1 MKLRWKEQEMIF
13 AGVLTAGTI
22 LLYLLD
28 MYNLTHGDTQM
39 DYAGAIFRSADLPF
53 SHWLN
58 VLLPKIATVLVFFGV
73 YLSVSLLIIPE
84 IIKITFNDFEK
95 LFSFRIIKPLLLIVI
110 TAYVMAI
117 SINAISY
124 LAKPHLMNYAGYRL
138 LPLFGYNSNPLT
150 NLFAGFPSALGLVL
164 FFAGLAGLRE
174 WLISRVLRSDGK
186 RGFRIMML
194 NNITPLVFVFLL
206 VVLLSAPVQ
215 ENFKMWFAIFA
226 ALICTY
232 IYLTFWLFPF
242 KGDHSFLYKPF
253 LFRLLLAV
261 FGASAIYIVLLG
273 AGANVEQYL
282 LLSLF
287 LLFVITP
294 LCWLFFVQRR
304 DKIVELK
311 GMASALA
318 KSNADMN
325 FLRSQINPHFL
336 FNVLNTLYGTAIKE
350 KSEQAAEGIQK
361 LGDMMRF
368 MLHENNQDR
377 IAMEKELEYLRNYID
392 IQRLRTSG
400 SANLVIE
407 ENLEESNCGGV
418 IAPMLLIPFLE
429 NAFKHGISATEASWV
444 KVRLNCNFDSISFAV
459 RNSIHRLQENDT
471 EKGKSGIGLKNVSE
485 RLKLLYPGK
494 HILDI
499 KTIDKEFVVNLVI
512 SRVAEKI

>member
-22 LLYLLD
+22 LIYLLD
-28 MYNLTHGDTQM
+28 MYNLTHGETQM
-39 DYAGAIFRSADLPF
+39 DYAGAIFRSWDLPF
-53 SHWLN
+53 IYWRN

-73 YLSVSLLIIPE
+73 YLVVSLLIIPE
-84 IIKITFNDFEK
+84 ISKITFNDFER

-110 TAYVMAI
+110 TAYLMAI
-117 SINAISY
+117 SINAISF

-138 LPLFGYNSNPLT
+138 LALFGYNPSPLSNL
-150 NLFAGFPSALGLVL
+150 LAGFTSALGLVL

-174 WLISRVLRSDGK
+174 WLISRLLRSDGK
-186 RGFRIMML
+186 RGFRIMMS

-206 VVLLSAPVQ
+206 AVLLSAPVQ
-215 ENFKMWFAIFA
+215 ENFRMWFAIFA
-226 ALICTY
+226 ALLCVY

-253 LFRLLLAV
+253 LFRLLIAV
-261 FGASAIYIVLLG
+261 FAASAIYIVLLG

-282 LLSLF
+282 LLCLF

-318 KSNADMN
+318 KSNADIS

-350 KSEQAAEGIQK
+350 KSEQTAEGIQK

-368 MLHENNQDR
+368 MLHENNQDQ

-400 SANLVIE
+400 SANLVIG
-407 ENLEESNCGGV
+407 ENLEESNCGGF
-418 IAPMLLIPFLE
+418 IAPMLLIPFVE
-429 NAFKHGISATEASWV
+429 NAFKHGISATGASWV
-444 KVRLNCNFDSISFAV
+444 KVSLNCTPGSIAFGV
-459 RNSIHRLQENDT
+459 RNSIHQLHENDT
-471 EKGKSGIGLKNVSE
+471 EKVKSGIGLKNVSE

-499 KTIDKEFVVNLVI
+499 SKNEQEFVVNLVI

>member
-22 LLYLLD
+22 LIYLLD
-28 MYNLTHGDTQM
+28 MYNLTHGESQM
-39 DYAGAIFRSADLPF
+39 DYADAIFRSVDLPF
-53 SHWLN
+53 IYWKN

-73 YLSVSLLIIPE
+73 YLSVNLLVIPA
-84 IIKITFNDFEK
+84 ITKITFNDFEK
-95 LFSFRIIKPLLLIVI
+95 LFSFRIIKPLLLILI
-110 TAYVMAI
+110 TAYLLAI
-117 SINAISY
+117 SINAISF

-138 LPLFGYNSNPLT
+138 LALFGYNPSPLS
-150 NLFAGFPSALGLVL
+150 NLFAGFPSAVGLVL
-164 FFAGLAGLRE
+164 FFTGLAGLRE
-174 WLISRVLRSDGK
+174 WLISRLLRSDGK
-186 RGFRIMML
+186 RGFRIMMS

-206 VVLLSAPVQ
+206 AVFLSSPVQ
-215 ENFKMWFAIFA
+215 ENFRMWFAIFA
-226 ALICTY
+226 ALLSIY

-253 LFRLLLAV
+253 LLRLMIAV
-261 FGASAIYIVLLG
+261 FASSAIYIVLLG
-273 AGANVEQYL
+273 AGANIDQYL
-282 LLSLF
+282 LLCLF

-318 KSNADMN
+318 KSNADIS

-350 KSEQAAEGIQK
+350 KSEQTAEGIQK

-368 MLHENNQDR
+368 MLHDNNKDQ
-377 IAMEKELEYLRNYID
+377 IEMEKELEYLRNYID
-392 IQRLRTSG
+392 IQRLRTSS

-407 ENLEESNCGGV
+407 ENLEESNCGGL
-418 IAPMLLIPFLE
+418 IAPMLLIPFVE
-429 NAFKHGISATEASWV
+429 NAFKHGVSATAASWV
-444 KVRLNCNFDSISFAV
+444 KVSLNCTDGSITFV
-459 RNSIHRLQENDT
+459 VKNSIHRLHENDT
-471 EKGKSGIGLKNVSE
+471 EKAKSGIGLNNVSE

-499 KTIDKEFVVNLVI
+499 SKSSQEFAVKLVI
-512 SRVAEKI
+512 SRLTEKV